1 MRTGPKGLVGL
12 GSPASFRGPLAALS
26 KGGGGALPG
35 FGFLRIGS
43 PGSSQLVRVGSDSSS
58 PRIQIPTGA

>member
-1 MRTGPKGLVGL
+1 MSLTYATRRVLLTPN
-12 GSPASFRGPLAALS
+12 

-43 PGSSQLVRVGSDSSS
+43 PGSSQLVRVGSDSSA